1 MSVATSPTIELKA
14 TLEQLRKG
22 LEEAVEKKASIEV
35 VTKLQKQVDAIDVAL
50 AQRHVSGVQQK
61 SLLDVLKEND
71 SVNRIIRDRK
81 GRAYIDLDPHQT
93 AAIMSR
99 KSIIS
104 AFTSGT
110 QGGDTLA
117 PVGLSTSGV
126 LQIDRTPG
134 IVPEARPS
142 LRIRDVLSA
151 RPTTL
156 PMVDFVKVTTPFS
169 IASPVAEASLKPEN
183 QVTFS
188 TVSEKI
194 RTLAT
199 WLPATKQ
206 VLEDMTELMG
216 FIETSLPFYVDLEE
230 QLQLLAGDSTG
241 ENLHG
246 LIPQATSFNTG
257 LLPGAASGWNRID
270 IVGAAIEQVD
280 AANEVPPTFV
290 VLHPTDW
297 WKMRLT
303 KDGFGRY
310 ILGDPQ
316 TQVRPSIFGL
326 DVVATTSMPV
336 GTFLVG
342 SGSPAAA
349 EIRDRMGMQ
358 VEISSEHADFFVRN
372 LIAVRCEKRLAL
384 LTKRPASFV
393 AGSFVTSPTS

>member
-1 MSVATSPTIELKA
+1 M
-14 TLEQLRKG
+14 
-22 LEEAVEKKASIEV
+22 
-35 VTKLQKQVDAIDVAL
+35 
-50 AQRHVSGVQQK
+50 
-61 SLLDVLKEND
+61 
-71 SVNRIIRDRK
+71 
-81 GRAYIDLDPHQT
+81 
-93 AAIMSR
+93 
-99 KSIIS
+99 
-104 AFTSGT
+104 
-110 QGGDTLA
+110 GD
-117 PVGLSTSGV
+117 G
-126 LQIDRTPG
+126 
-134 IVPEARPS
+134 
-142 LRIRDVLSA
+142 
-151 RPTTL
+151 
-156 PMVDFVKVTTPFS
+156 
-169 IASPVAEASLKPEN
+169 
-183 QVTFS
+183 
-188 TVSEKI
+188 
-194 RTLAT
+194 
-199 WLPATKQ
+199 
-206 VLEDMTELMG
+206 
-216 FIETSLPFYVDLEE
+216 
-230 QLQLLAGDSTG
+230 TG

-290 VLHPTDW
+290 AVHPTDW

-336 GTFLVG
+336 GAFLVG

-393 AGSFVTSPTS
+393 AGSFVTSNLVSQAGTTRGAGQTRLAPQFATMKGAAMEHRDFNFKVKAAGDQGGQGTFSGLAATYDLDQGGYHRARCFHANSAER